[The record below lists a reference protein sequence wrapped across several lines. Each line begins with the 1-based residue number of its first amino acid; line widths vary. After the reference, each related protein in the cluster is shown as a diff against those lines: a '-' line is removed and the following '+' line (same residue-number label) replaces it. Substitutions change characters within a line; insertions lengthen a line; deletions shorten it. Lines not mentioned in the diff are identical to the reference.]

1 MTMEL
6 LFQLVVKFVKYMA
19 DSGANSIRF
28 FRWFWNFLKEEK
40 VFFQLFYS
48 DFFTFYIF
56 PNGIYIFSQYRSAEF

>member
-40 VFFQLFYS
+40 VFFQLFS

-56 PNGIYIFSQYRSAEF
+56 PNGIYIYSQYRSAEF